1 MGLLHICHCLKGTD
15 GPKCENVKEC
25 KTKDCG
31 SQATCMYDILEE
43 STFCKCNDGEM
54 TFDDKDKKCKRR

>member
-1 MGLLHICHCLKGTD
+1 MGSLHICHCLKGTN
-15 GPKCENVKEC
+15 GPKCENVEEC

-31 SQATCMYDILEE
+31 SQAKCTYDIGNE
-43 STFCKCNDGEM
+43 STFCKCNVEDL